1 MVEPQAEIPASED
14 TDAIRSLGIAPPE
27 AMGLGLFFADGGRR
41 FGHLGGNH
49 GFTAA
54 LDLSAVGG
62 TGAVVMSDL
71 DNGFEVVL
79 PVLAEALADG
89 IPTT

>member
-27 AMGLGLFFADGGRR
+27 AMGLGLFLADGGRR

-54 LDLSAVGG
+54 LDLSAVDG